1 MRMPRRRLLLL
12 PVAATIV
19 GVLVLGWFATR
30 ESSGLQRF
38 RKVRVGMTL
47 EELKTLY
54 PKEEDAIIQDGPAFW
69 MWQKRDEAIRV
80 WVDEEGR
87 VGEAVYAYRCTTD
100 RWLDVVSEWTG
111 IDWSPEERI
120 AKVP

>member
-1 MRMPRRRLLLL
+1 MPQRRLLLL
-12 PVAATIV
+12 VAATIV

-30 ESSGLQRF
+30 ESRGLQRF
-38 RKVRVGMTL
+38 RKVTVGMTL
-47 EELKTLY
+47 EELKSLY
-54 PKEEDAIIQDGPAFW
+54 PTEEDAIIQDGPAFW

-87 VGEAVYAYRCTTD
+87 VGEAVYAYRYTTD

-111 IDWSPEERI
+111 IDCSPEERI